1 MASFLDPILLGAY
14 LTIAVFGVL
23 SLVLFVRMAYR
34 LLTHHRRWFRA
45 EHGLRAWLKLIWAL
59 AVTYNL
65 KVFGWVMG
73 RTRQLSH
80 SQYFQRQANAVSAA
94 ETKDPILRSCFNW
107 FLLTYQAYLVFFFVT
122 FAHIVLFVVT
132 PM

>member
-14 LTIAVFGVL
+14 LTIATFGVL
-23 SLVLFVRMAYR
+23 SFLLFVRMAYR
-34 LLTHHRRWFRA
+34 LLTHHGQWFRA
-45 EHGLRAWLKLIWAL
+45 GHGVRARLKLIWSL

-73 RTRQLSH
+73 RTRQLSR
-80 SQYFQRQANAVSAA
+80 SRYFQRQADAVSAA

-107 FLLTYQAYLVFFFVT
+107 FLLAYQGYLVFFFVT
-122 FAHIVLFVVT
+122 FAHVVLFVVT
-132 PM
+132 PV

>member
-23 SLVLFVRMAYR
+23 SFGLFVRMAYR
-34 LLTHHRRWFRA
+34 LLTRHRRWFRA
-45 EHGLRAWLKLIWAL
+45 EHGVWARLKLVWSL

-80 SQYFQRQANAVSAA
+80 SRYLQQQADAVSAA

-122 FAHIVLFVVT
+122 FAHVILFVIT
-132 PM
+132 PI